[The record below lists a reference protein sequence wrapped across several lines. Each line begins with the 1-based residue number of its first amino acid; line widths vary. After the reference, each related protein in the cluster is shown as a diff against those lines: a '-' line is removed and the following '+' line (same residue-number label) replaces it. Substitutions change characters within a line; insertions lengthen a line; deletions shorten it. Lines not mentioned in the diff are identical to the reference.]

1 MNVWS
6 TICLVLAIIF
16 LIVSIIFAVL
26 KEKATIIISGF
37 NSFSKEKRERYD
49 KKKMSIDMRN
59 SFLLWAI
66 ILFLGAI
73 LSYFISNYFAIIAI
87 IIWVILF
94 IKDVH
99 IDPEKAFRKY
109 RKSPRN

>member
-37 NSFSKEKRERYD
+37 NSLSKEERERYD
-49 KKKMSIDMRN
+49 KKRMSIDMRN

-66 ILFLGAI
+66 VLLLGAI

-87 IIWVILF
+87 VIWVILF

-99 IDPEKAFRKY
+99 MDPEKAFKKY
-109 RKSPRN
+109 RKYPRI